1 MKTIIRMCIENNI
14 DLAKSVRT
22 FLKNR
27 PKEAETG
34 IYNGN

>member
-1 MKTIIRMCIENNI
+1 MKELIRLAYNSNA
-14 DLAKSVRT
+14 DLSTYVRA

-27 PKEAETG
+27 PKEKETG